1 MRELQLL
8 SADTPNFVVGDFNNT
23 QLRPYLATYEQYVT
37 CPTRQ
42 DKIIDLCYG
51 NIPRAF
57 RSFAL
62 PPIGNSDHNTV
73 HLVPAYR
80 PRVKTERVVKKHVRV
95 WSPECVSELQGC
107 FDCTDWDVLIGA
119 SESVNEATDVI
130 SSYID
135 FCEDM
140 LIPTKMVKIFPNNK
154 PWITKALKKTINEK
168 KIAFQSKQ
176 DRKAVQKRLNK
187 QISDAKRAYKE
198 KVETQF
204 QSGSIAD
211 AWKGLKQLTGQSKSK
226 LVSNLPSEEKNGIL

>member
-1 MRELQLL
+1 M
-8 SADTPNFVVGDFNNT
+8 
-23 QLRPYLATYEQYVT
+23 
-37 CPTRQ
+37 
-42 DKIIDLCYG
+42 
-51 NIPRAF
+51 
-57 RSFAL
+57 
-62 PPIGNSDHNTV
+62 
-73 HLVPAYR
+73 
-80 PRVKTERVVKKHVRV
+80 
-95 WSPECVSELQGC
+95 
-107 FDCTDWDVLIGA
+107 LIGA

-130 SSYID
+130 SSYIN

-154 PWITKALKKTINEK
+154 PWITKTLKKTINEK

-187 QISDAKRAYKE
+187 QISDAKRACKE

-226 LVSNLPSEEKNGIL
+226 LVSNLPSEEKTAFSEKLNEFYCRYERNDVKENLYETIEELKAKGLVEGECDEVERSLVEIYLS